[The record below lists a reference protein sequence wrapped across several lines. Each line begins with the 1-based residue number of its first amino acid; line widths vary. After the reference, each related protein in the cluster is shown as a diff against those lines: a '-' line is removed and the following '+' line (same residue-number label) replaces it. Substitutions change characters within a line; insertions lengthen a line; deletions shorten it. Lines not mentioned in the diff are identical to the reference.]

1 MEPLEIAHLVLT
13 LTTALATGTA
23 GALSLAGVPYVRGI
37 ADRVCVPQ
45 GWMAPLGALLAA
57 AALGLLVGLAVPPL
71 GVAAATGLVLYFLGA
86 LAAHARARDPGVG
99 GAVVL
104 LLLAAGA
111 LVTGVAAPS

>member
-1 MEPLEIAHLVLT
+1 MEPLEITHLVLT
-13 LTTALATGTA
+13 LTTALAAGTA

-37 ADRVCVPQ
+37 ADRVRVPR

-57 AALGLLVGLAVPPL
+57 GALGLLAGLAVPPL
-71 GVAAATGLVLYFLGA
+71 GVAAAAGLVLYFLGA

-104 LLLAAGA
+104 LLLAAGT
-111 LVTGVAAPS
+111 LVSGAATPT